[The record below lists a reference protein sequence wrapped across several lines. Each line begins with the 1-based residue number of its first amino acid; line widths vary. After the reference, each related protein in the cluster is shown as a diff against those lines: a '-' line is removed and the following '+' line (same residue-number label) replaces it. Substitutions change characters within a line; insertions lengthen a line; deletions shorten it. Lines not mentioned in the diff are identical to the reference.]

1 MAAMKIQDGALET
14 SQLRYDSRN
23 RFISRRSI
31 SASFMFIS
39 STVFKKWRGGGGGG
53 AFDPSQ
59 GRPKKPSLNRVK
71 TPQIAV
77 NLDYTILEQV
87 CTVWKHDGNR
97 TI

>member
-14 SQLRYDSRN
+14 SQLRYGGHN

-31 SASFMFIS
+31 SGASFMFIS
-39 STVFKKWRGGGGGG
+39 STVFKKWKGRGG